1 MKIGDLRAERSPWRS
16 PTKLGPARIHRF
28 PCYATVRHL
37 ALPYIYDAT
46 LLYVFLNFL
55 TYMMCVFLHA
65 ERKRR
70 PLKFLT
76 CPVKSTRAFFK
87 EIQLWER
94 CKTTVIYGMKR
105 MMNSASVGNAGSIN
119 HPPGC
124 FSNMSWWHIRHV
136 QFASQPSWSSAVQF
150 GDSFP
155 AKIPSI
161 NNHYFHQLTIIN
173 NYYNPFLGNPLGS
186 LIIS

>member
-1 MKIGDLRAERSPWRS
+1 MLRYL
-16 PTKLGPARIHRF
+16 T
-28 PCYATVRHL
+28 
-37 ALPYIYDAT
+37 T
-46 LLYVFLNFL
+46 LLYVFLHCL
-55 TYMMCVFLHA
+55 TYMMLRYCTSSCTSAHIWCYATLRLPELPHIHDATLLCVFLHA
-65 ERKRR
+65 EKKRR

-87 EIQLWER
+87 ENQLWER

-105 MMNSASVGNAGSIN
+105 MMNSANVGNAGSIN
-119 HPPGC
+119 YPPGC

-136 QFASQPSWSSAVQF
+136 QFASQQPPWSSAVQF
-150 GDSFP
+150 GDLFP

-173 NYYNPFLGNPLGS
+173 NYYNPLLGNPLGS